1 MGADNTY
8 GEEHWNPFFIGNKQD
23 LDKEP
28 EGKDHPVV
36 DLITEA
42 QLLDILKSHLTDM
55 EHIQNKIVSLGD
67 ALAGHKAALEEIKN
81 TFRFLLTQ
89 ATMNGAIIL
98 KPGKHPYLIA
108 GYVVLI
114 EFVFQSFNNKTIR
127 DIEVTDIPVIDVS
140 LFKTIKL

>member
-8 GEEHWNPFFIGNKQD
+8 GEENWDTSDSENSTD
-23 LDKEP
+23 VDKDTDVKVHLVESS
-28 EGKDHPVV
+28 
-36 DLITEA
+36 ITEA
-42 QLLDILKSHLTDM
+42 QVAVQLKELLTDM
-55 EHIQNKIVSLGD
+55 ENIQGRIDAMEG
-67 ALAGHKAALEEIKN
+67 ALAGYNAALAEIKGSLMLKIAN
-81 TFRFLLTQ
+81 

-114 EFVFQSFNNKTIR
+114 DFVFQSFNNKTIR

>member
-8 GEEHWNPFFIGNKQD
+8 GEENWDTSDSENSTD
-23 LDKEP
+23 VDKDTDVKVHLVESS
-28 EGKDHPVV
+28 
-36 DLITEA
+36 ITEA
-42 QLLDILKSHLTDM
+42 QVAVQLKELLTDM
-55 EHIQNKIVSLGD
+55 ENIQGRID
-67 ALAGHKAALEEIKN
+67 AMECALAGYNAALAEIKGSLMLKIAN
-81 TFRFLLTQ
+81 

-114 EFVFQSFNNKTIR
+114 DFVFQSFNNKTIR

>member
-1 MGADNTY
+1 MGSDNTY
-8 GEEHWNPFFIGNKQD
+8 VEVNWNPFDSENNPAT
-23 LDKEP
+23 DKEAV
-28 EGKDHPVV
+28 GNDHSVV